1 MQDVNATIVRGCK
14 IVMPACNC
22 DQIRNNKNDPIWGPN
37 GELCFALIYVNDFN
51 AIGIKATLL
60 AYKITILIIVIS
72 LQDLIFSTDRNWG
85 ITCTGSTK
93 TDWS

>member
-1 MQDVNATIVRGCK
+1 MV
-14 IVMPACNC
+14 
-22 DQIRNNKNDPIWGPN
+22 
-37 GELCFALIYVNDFN
+37 LIYEKYLDSNIRN

-60 AYKITILIIVIS
+60 AYEITILIIVRSSHYI
-72 LQDLIFSTDRNWG
+72 IFIIDRNWE